1 MKTSGIPTALK
12 GWLPFI
18 ALFVILILML
28 PTSPKFGFEYRRGSE
43 WKYETLYAQFD
54 FPILKTEEQIQEER
68 SRSTS
73 SVIPYYKY
81 SEDVVNKNLRA
92 AEALQLG
99 KDAALKPAIVSAIR
113 DIYAQGVVPDEGV
126 KLDRNAT
133 DVSGE
138 VLYVQKDKRAIK
150 MPVTEVYKQS
160 DAKSKLIA
168 EIGNTYKSYNLDSIF
183 KANSI
188 YDLIVPN
195 LVYDRQTTEVVH
207 AESGTFISPTQGF
220 VNAGQLIVS
229 NGEIVTA
236 EIAQML
242 DSYKVEYEANMGY
255 GTPRA
260 MQWVGNLLL
269 SLVLVLILYL
279 AVYFTNRKVLA
290 EPNKVCYILL
300 VFLIFTACALFV
312 GRSQPQFLFLVP
324 FTLPALWH
332 QAFFRNKAVLA
343 LYIITLLPL
352 LIFTHYGV
360 VLFVM
365 FLFAG
370 FVAIYAFRFFYRG
383 WKQFITGLIIFVAL
397 AVTYFGFR
405 CIDYISGNVAVTLT
419 FLFIGSI
426 LTVLGYQLVFLF
438 ENIFDLVSNS
448 RLAELGDTSNKLLR
462 ELEAKAPGTFQ
473 HSLQV
478 MSMADAAA
486 RSIGAHALLLRAGA
500 LYHDI
505 GKMNNPQCFIENEAL
520 LPSEGTTSY
529 HADLDARQSAKDII
543 AHVKDGLEMA
553 DRYKLPQVIKDFIVT
568 HHGTTH
574 TGYFYNKYVNS
585 GGDPS
590 DTADFYYPGV
600 KPFTKE
606 QVILMLCDS
615 IEAASRTLKASTPED
630 YSKFVEKMVAAKM
643 DEGQFDDSSIS
654 IRELNTVKES
664 LKSYLAQLYHERVVY
679 PKMKARPAN

>member
-1 MKTSGIPTALK
+1 MKTTGLSPALK
-12 GWLPFI
+12 VWLPFI
-18 ALFVILILML
+18 ALFLILVFIL
-28 PTSPKFGFEYRRGSE
+28 PTSPKFGYEYRKGSE
-43 WKYETLYAQFD
+43 WNYETLYAQFD

-68 SRSTS
+68 SRSVS

-92 AEALQLG
+92 AEALSLG

-126 KLDRNAT
+126 KVDKNAA
-133 DVSGE
+133 DLSGE
-138 VLYVQKDKRAIK
+138 VLYVQKDKRAVK

-168 EIGNTYKSYNLDSIF
+168 GLGATYKSYNLDSIF

-195 LVYDRQTTEVVH
+195 LVYDKQTTEVVH

-255 GTPRA
+255 ATSRP
-260 MQWVGNLLL
+260 MQWAGNVLL
-269 SLVLVLILYL
+269 SLVLVLILFL
-279 AVYFTNRKVLA
+279 AVYFTNRKILN
-290 EPNKVCYILL
+290 EPNKVLYIIL
-300 VFLIFTACALFV
+300 VFLIFTVCALLV
-312 GRSQPQFLFLVP
+312 GRSQPLYLFLVP

-352 LIFTHYGV
+352 LIFSHYGV

-365 FLFAG
+365 FLFGG
-370 FVAIYAFRFFYRG
+370 FVAIFAFRYFYKG

-397 AVTYFGFR
+397 AITYFGFR
-405 CIDYISGNVAVTLT
+405 FLDSVSGNVAITLT
-419 FLFIGSI
+419 FLFIGSF

-462 ELEAKAPGTFQ
+462 ELESKAPGTFQ

-478 MSMADAAA
+478 MSMADVAA
-486 RSIGAHALLLRAGA
+486 RSIGANSLLVRAGA

-505 GKMNNPQCFIENEAL
+505 GKMCNPQCFIENEAL
-520 LPSEGTTSY
+520 LPTEGTTSY
-529 HADLDARQSAKDII
+529 HANLDARHSARDII
-543 AHVKDGLEMA
+543 AHVSDGLELA
-553 DRYKLPQVIKDFIVT
+553 DKYKLPQVIKDFILT

-574 TGYFYNKYVNS
+574 TGYFYNKYINE
-585 GGDPS
+585 GGNPY

-600 KPFTKE
+600 KPSTKE

-630 YSKFVEKMVAAKM
+630 YSHFVEKMVASKM
-643 DEGQFDDSSIS
+643 NEGQFDESSIS
-654 IRELNTVKES
+654 IRELNTVKET